1 MKTEKQPLFDKL
13 VSIDNLILAVE
24 NSAKHKLKRARVRIA
39 LEHKYQVAYRLR
51 ALLIAGK
58 LKLPHHE
65 GVLIND
71 GVERKQRII
80 VKPHYIYEL
89 ILQWAVVQVLR
100 PFIMKG
106 MYEWSCGS
114 IANRGAIYGKRH
126 LEKYIKQNPKNIKYA
141 AKADIYHFFQSV
153 DIDILKSIFK
163 QRIRD
168 KRMLDVINLILDC
181 SVIKINGK
189 EVNIGLPIGF
199 YTSQYFA
206 NFYLQ
211 GLDHFIKEKLKI
223 KCYIRYVD
231 DFVMLHQNKK
241 NLHKALVFLQQYL
254 SILRLKIK
262 GNYQVYRFIYEK
274 NNREYGRVIDFM
286 GFKFYRNRV
295 VLRKSIMLKA
305 TRIAKRMKNK
315 ALNWY
320 ESTQIISYLG
330 WFKHTN
336 TFKVYEKYIQPYINV
351 GECKKVVSIHSKRH
365 RRNENDINVEEFRK
379 LRKTA

>member
-231 DFVMLHQNKK
+231 DFVMFSRNKK
-241 NLHKALVFLQQYL
+241 ELHKALFEISKYL
-254 SILRLKIK
+254 AQINLKLK
-262 GNYQVYRFIYEK
+262 GNYQVFRFDYK
-274 NNREYGRVIDFM
+274 DKTGKRKGRPIDFM
-286 GFKFYRNRV
+286 GFKFYRDKTTI
-295 VLRKSIMLKA
+295 RKKTFLKSMRCFKRA
-305 TRIAKRMKNK
+305 SKMKVINIHTAK
-315 ALNWY
+315 
-320 ESTQIISYLG
+320 QILSYKG
-330 WFKHTN
+330 YYKHTN
-336 TFKVYEKYIQPYINV
+336 SYRVFKDVVCKLVNF
-351 GECKKVVSIHSKRH
+351 GKCKKIVSCHDKRELK
-365 RRNENDINVEEFRK
+365 RKGNKNVAK
-379 LRKTA
+379 LEKS